1 MLRSLLVFA
10 LAAVSAVNV
19 GSSTEPATPP
29 NTPVGK
35 ISPANGKEMF
45 AALCSSCHGQDG
57 KGHGAVVTEHKVMP
71 IDLTVLSK
79 HQHGVFPKEHVVHV
93 LQYGAEVPS
102 HTSVEMPVWGP
113 ILGKINLEDP
123 RERQIR
129 INSLSS
135 YLEAIQV
142 K

>member
-10 LAAVSAVNV
+10 LAAVFAVNV

-29 NTPVGK
+29 NAPFGK

-45 AALCSSCHGQDG
+45 AALCASCHGEDG
-57 KGHGAVVTEHKVMP
+57 KGHGAVVTEHRVMP

-79 HQHGVFPKEHVVHV
+79 SRHGVFPKAHVVHV
-93 LQYGAEVPS
+93 LQFGAEVPS
-102 HTSVEMPVWGP
+102 HTSIEMPVWGP
-113 ILGKINLEDP
+113 ILGKINLEVP
-123 RERQIR
+123 RDRQLR
-129 INSLSS
+129 INNLSS
-135 YLEAIQV
+135 YLESIQV